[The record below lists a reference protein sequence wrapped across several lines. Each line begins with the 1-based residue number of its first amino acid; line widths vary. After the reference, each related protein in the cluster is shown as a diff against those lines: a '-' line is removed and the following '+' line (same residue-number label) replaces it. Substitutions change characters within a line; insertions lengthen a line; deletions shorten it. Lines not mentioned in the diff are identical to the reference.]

1 MIYNTWFDILCLINI
16 EPIMEYDNYYKIE
29 RINDNL
35 TIENWY
41 NKVNKILIKKLYSLI
56 YDYDHI
62 ILDKL
67 IDRSDLLYPS
77 ENREITCYNTNNA
90 APSNCEFQQS
100 SNSELNILPTQIN
113 KIILKIILPEN
124 FIANNISYIN
134 TVSYNYFD
142 NEYLKNTP
150 IEVTINAYNNEILI
164 NYTTDNYLF
173 SNIKSIHDGIY
184 KLLTEINVN
193 NIIIKN

>member
-1 MIYNTWFDILCLINI
+1 M
-16 EPIMEYDNYYKIE
+16 
-29 RINDNL
+29 
-35 TIENWY
+35 
-41 NKVNKILIKKLYSLI
+41 
-56 YDYDHI
+56 
-62 ILDKL
+62 
-67 IDRSDLLYPS
+67 
-77 ENREITCYNTNNA
+77 
-90 APSNCEFQQS
+90 
-100 SNSELNILPTQIN
+100 QIN

-150 IEVTINAYNNEILI
+150 IEVTINAYNNDILI

-193 NIIIKN
+193 NIFIKN